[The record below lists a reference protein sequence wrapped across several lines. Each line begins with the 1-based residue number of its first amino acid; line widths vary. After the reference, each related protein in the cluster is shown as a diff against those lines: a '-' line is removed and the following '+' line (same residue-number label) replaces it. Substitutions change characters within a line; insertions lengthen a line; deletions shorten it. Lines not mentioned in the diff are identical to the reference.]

1 MFTITI
7 GQPSIYQFVATDT
20 NNFTIT
26 VMGGIGEL
34 TQDGDTYSLTV
45 HVNDTSL
52 NTSMSFLAMDVLN
65 ASSLLDPQVLI
76 CACQNGGNC
85 TLDGIIGRDADPLIM
100 DCICNEGIFK
110 LISNSVWVK

>member
-20 NNFTIT
+20 NNFAIT

-34 TQDGDTYSLTV
+34 TQDGNAYSLTV
-45 HVNDTSL
+45 HENDTSL
-52 NTSMSFLAMDVLN
+52 NTTVSFLARDILN

-76 CACQNGGNC
+76 CGCQNGGNC
-85 TLDGIIGRDADPLIM
+85 TMEGIIGRDADPLIM
-100 DCICNEGIFK
+100 DCICDEGI
-110 LISNSVWVK
+110 L